1 MGIQAV
7 PAPRQADKNYKKAQ
21 TELGKRVKKNK
32 EEKKK
37 RKNAA
42 LKYGN
47 TDYEF
52 EIQNTL
58 TEPTKKA
65 KTLKEGQDILNKT
78 KKRTTSMDA
87 LRNKRKTRRLDGLT
101 TGGGMQKRFDKDMK
115 QKKVKS
121 LVPTFNKGGSAGSKL
136 VASYY
141 KGGKT

>member
-1 MGIQAV
+1 MGTQPV
-7 PAPRQADKNYKKAQ
+7 TRQADKNYKKAQ

-32 EEKKK
+32 EAAKK

-42 LKYGN
+42 LEYGN

-65 KTLKEGQDILNKT
+65 NTIKEGQKILEKT

-87 LRNKRKTRRLDGLT
+87 LKNKRKTRRLDGLT

-115 QKKVKS
+115 QKQVKS
-121 LVPTFNKGGSAGSKL
+121 LAPTFKKGGSAGSKL

-141 KGGKT
+141 KGGII

>member
-1 MGIQAV
+1 MGIQPV

-42 LKYGN
+42 IEYGN

-65 KTLKEGQDILNKT
+65 NTLKEGQKILEKT

-87 LRNKRKTRRLDGLT
+87 LRKKRNRKSSDGST
-101 TGGGMQKRFDKDMK
+101 TADGMQKRFNKDMK

-121 LVPTFNKGGSAGSKL
+121 LIPTFNKGGSAGSKL